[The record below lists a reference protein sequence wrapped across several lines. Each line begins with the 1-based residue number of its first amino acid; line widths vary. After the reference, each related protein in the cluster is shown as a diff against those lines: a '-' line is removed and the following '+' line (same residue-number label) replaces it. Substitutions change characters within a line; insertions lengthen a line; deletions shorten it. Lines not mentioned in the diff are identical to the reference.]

1 LGGPV
6 GGIAFTPLNPNP
18 MTPREKEIVAD
29 ARLKSPEFITK
40 VVRNC
45 VPKSGPSMAGASC
58 VSAVE
63 RIFVAQETPP
73 CVLLSAAYA
82 VSAPPAVGRVGPE
95 LVSLSPS
102 PGVTSASAGPAA
114 DRPDAELGPLCVEA
128 QTGGSDSPLRSST
141 PTARPKPMA
150 DRAAD
155 GPPGGMAA
163 ATSAEPQHAPIMVSP
178 SAAGMGGGPASTF
191 SPSPVSSSVVKPVA
205 EMVSSS
211 PLPSSAS
218 VEVPFSQD
226 VGCYTPPTSPVR
238 RAPRRHHRML
248 LHVRLRRGVALGTR
262 WRRTAVSPLMRIP

>member
-1 LGGPV
+1 
-6 GGIAFTPLNPNP
+6 

-128 QTGGSDSPLRSST
+128 RTGGSDSPLRSST

-178 SAAGMGGGPASTF
+178 SAAGMGGGLLRLSRPHRCR
-191 SPSPVSSSVVKPVA
+191 
-205 EMVSSS
+205 
-211 PLPSSAS
+211 LPSSS
-218 VEVPFSQD
+218 RLPRW
-226 VGCYTPPTSPVR
+226 YLR
-238 RAPRRHHRML
+238 RHYHPRHRWRCLSRGMLGVIHPRRL
-248 LHVRLRRGVALGTR
+248 Q
-262 WRRTAVSPLMRIP
+262 